1 VPCRAGPHGYHPG
14 VSEARA
20 TVWEQDGRWV
30 GRLDDSIVQVDAG
43 DRDDCLRL
51 LEEAAGVHDALVVE
65 VMPSLAGVAEAA
77 AIMGWDKRRVITY
90 IRRGSFPRPFA
101 SLAAGRIWR
110 RGDVEAYAAAW
121 RERARGRAGSAARPR
136 R

>member
-1 VPCRAGPHGYHPG
+1 

-30 GRLDDSIVQVDAG
+30 GRLDDPIVQVSAA
-43 DRDDCLRL
+43 DRDECLRL
-51 LEEAAGVHDALVVE
+51 LEEAAGVHDAFVVE
-65 VMPSLAGVAEAA
+65 VTPPLAGVAEAA

-90 IRRGSFPRPFA
+90 LRRGSFPAPFA
-101 SLAAGRIWR
+101 SLASGRIWR

-121 RERARGRAGSAARPR
+121 RERARARARVRSGPAAPPR
-136 R
+136 S